1 MNPFE
6 LLGKFDQI
14 KAQAEKT
21 MEGIDADWI
30 VRAGACSLVRCVLN
44 HAKVAGPPAGFG
56 ERLQMEPAQ
65 AKILYDAVL
74 DAAITRK

>member
-1 MNPFE
+1 
-6 LLGKFDQI
+6 
-14 KAQAEKT
+14 

-30 VRAGACSLVRCVLN
+30 VRAGTSSLVLFVLN